1 MQKHGGPSAIRFHKV
16 PKQNSPG
23 KHYLKLLQLYIC
35 LGEMRVSWNKTG
47 RAMKIDIEV
56 EGNILCNK
64 KKHDSYLDADYE
76 ELLDFDFAQS
86 DEEEGKS

>member
-1 MQKHGGPSAIRFHKV
+1 
-16 PKQNSPG
+16 
-23 KHYLKLLQLYIC
+23 
-35 LGEMRVSWNKTG
+35 
-47 RAMKIDIEV
+47 MKIDIEV